1 MNCLSVDILNGPRN
15 NVGSQDQG
23 SQGKDYRNTPFF
35 TLLYLT
41 CPHSCKF
48 ARGHGTVT
56 GDSHGIWCEVDDGK
70 VKGKFERPPSFLLPI
85 VPRAS
90 YIRVTFTANGKREFV
105 PRDHVLPLFVFY
117 N

>member
-1 MNCLSVDILNGPRN
+1 MSEARIRIVKAKNTE
-15 NVGSQDQG
+15 
-23 SQGKDYRNTPFF
+23 TPFF
-35 TLLYLT
+35 TLPYLT
-41 CPHSCKF
+41 CRHSSKF
-48 ARGHGTVT
+48 VRGHGTVAE
-56 GDSHGIWCEVDDGK
+56 DSYGIWYEVDDGK
-70 VKGKFERPPSFLLPI
+70 VKGKFERPPSFVLPI